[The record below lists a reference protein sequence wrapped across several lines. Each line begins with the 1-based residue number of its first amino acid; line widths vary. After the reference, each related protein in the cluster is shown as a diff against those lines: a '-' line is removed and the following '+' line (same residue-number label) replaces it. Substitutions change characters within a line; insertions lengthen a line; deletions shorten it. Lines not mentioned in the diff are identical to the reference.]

1 MYKHHNQSI
10 RAIIASLAT
19 VCAITAT
26 AQHRG
31 TVYVDTNANGV
42 RDAGESPAKNVV
54 VSDGLNVVK
63 TDSRGQFTLPG
74 YDGNRFVF
82 ITTPS
87 GFQTYNRHYLPVDP
101 SVASYDFGI
110 IPYDAHTSKKG
121 AHSFIQVTD
130 SEIFNTEGNEA
141 WVDDIRRFADNE
153 DVAFVIH
160 TGDICYEKGLKEHIG
175 LMNTRNMGLPV
186 YYCIGNH
193 DLVKGKYGEE
203 LFENIYGPV
212 YFSFDCGNTH
222 YVVTP
227 MGGGDHRP
235 SYTRDQVARW
245 LRNDLAQVEAGT
257 PVVVFNHDILTTDST
272 FIYGGDKDKID
283 FNRYNVKAN
292 IYGHWHINHVRKQ
305 GDFLTICT
313 STPDKGGIDHSTG
326 SWRVVNIDNDGNI
339 TTRLHYPYLHNHAAI
354 AAPKGLT
361 SAATIVVNAYSSTAM
376 VKSVTASFFT
386 ADGRKIGKDVALTP
400 STDWSWT
407 AVLPAK
413 VKTAEGPVKMK
424 ALVKYSDGNTGE
436 QTSEFTYRAGGVSIA
451 PGAAWTNLLGN
462 ASHTGGA
469 TDAPVDTLP
478 ALSSVTNV
486 GANLF
491 MTSPLIYDGKVFSA
505 SVDEDMRVE
514 AAVVAVN
521 ISDGSIAWKTPV
533 AASVKN
539 SIAISCGKVF
549 AQDVD
554 GTLYAINCG
563 DGSVAWTHKLAVR
576 PIPALIE
583 GLCADAT
590 TVFAGTGKGL
600 TAIDATSG
608 KVIWTNSEWGQ
619 GEGTTT
625 TLSEGD
631 GVVVGGV
638 QWSALYANDS
648 ATGKLLWRKSEHGLS
663 DRGASAAIHNGL
675 VYIIS
680 RQSLF
685 IIDAKSGRTIARRE
699 LPMKVDVTSTPLL
712 TDKAIVFGSS
722 TDGLIAVDRET
733 FDILWTTPLQDA
745 LIYTAP
751 YSRPV
756 SATVETSP
764 VMAGGRIYAT
774 ASDGTLYSI
783 NPSDGKIAWS
793 YQTGAPIFSSPAVSG
808 NALVVTD
815 FGGNIY
821 IFGSPEAN

>member
-1 MYKHHNQSI
+1 MNLIHHYLLRFILVTSGLVIGLN
-10 RAIIASLAT
+10 T
-19 VCAITAT
+19 N
-26 AQHRG
+26 AQHHG
-31 TVYVDTNANGV
+31 TVFIDINGNGL
-42 RDAGESPAKNVV
+42 RDAGESAARNVA
-54 VSDGLNVVK
+54 VSDGLNVTK

-74 YDGNRFVF
+74 HESERFVF

-87 GFQTYNRHYLPVDP
+87 GFQTYNRHYIPIEP

-121 AHSFIQVTD
+121 AHRFIQVTD

-141 WVDDIRRFADNE
+141 WVDDIRKFADNE
-153 DVAFVIH
+153 DVAFVVH
-160 TGDICYEKGLKEHIG
+160 TGDICYEKGLKEHID
-175 LMNTRNMGLPV
+175 LMNTRNMGLPI

-193 DLVKGKYGEE
+193 DLVRGKYGEE
-203 LFENIYGPV
+203 LFESLYGPV

-227 MGGGDHRP
+227 MGGGDHLP

-245 LRNDLAQVEAGT
+245 LRNDLAHVDPGT

-272 FIYGGDKDKID
+272 FIYGGDKDQID
-283 FNRYNVKAN
+283 LNEYNVAAN

-305 GDFLTICT
+305 GNFLTICT

-326 SWRVVNIDNDGNI
+326 SWRVVNVDNGGNI
-339 TTRLHYPYLHNHAAI
+339 TTRLHYPYLHSHATI

-361 SAATIVVNAYSSTAM
+361 SASTIVVNAYSSVTT
-376 VKSVTASFFT
+376 VKYVTATFFT
-386 ADGRKIGKDVALTP
+386 ADGRKIGKDVVLTP

-407 AVLPAK
+407 ANLPAK
-413 VKTAEGPVKMK
+413 VKAAEGPVTMK
-424 ALVKYSDGNTGE
+424 AIVKYSDGNTGE
-436 QTSEFTYRAGGVSIA
+436 KTSEFTYRAGGVSII

-486 GANLF
+486 GANIF
-491 MTSPLIYDGKVFSA
+491 MTSPLIYEGKVFTA
-505 SVDEDMRVE
+505 SVDEDMRGE

-521 ISDGSIAWKTPV
+521 ISDGSTAWKTPV

-554 GTLYAINCG
+554 GTLYAINCDNG
-563 DGSVAWTHKLAVR
+563 TIEWTHKLAVR
-576 PIPALIE
+576 PVPALIE

-608 KVIWTNSEWGQ
+608 KAIWTNSEWGQ

-638 QWSALYANDS
+638 QWTALFANDS

-663 DRGASAAIHNGL
+663 DRGASAAIYDNL
-675 VYIIS
+675 IYIIS
-680 RQSLF
+680 RQSVF

-764 VMAGGRIYAT
+764 VMAGGRIYTT

-783 NPSDGKIAWS
+783 NPSDGKITWS
-793 YQTGAPIFSSPAVSG
+793 YPTGAPIFSSPAVSG

-821 IFGSPEAN
+821 IFGSPASN

>member
-1 MYKHHNQSI
+1 MNLIHHYLLRFILVTSGLVIGLN
-10 RAIIASLAT
+10 T
-19 VCAITAT
+19 N
-26 AQHRG
+26 AQHHG
-31 TVYVDTNANGV
+31 TVFIDINGNGL
-42 RDAGESPAKNVV
+42 RDAGESAARNVA
-54 VSDGLNVVK
+54 VSDGLNVTK

-74 YDGNRFVF
+74 HESERFVF

-87 GFQTYNRHYLPVDP
+87 GFQTYNRHYIPIEP

-121 AHSFIQVTD
+121 AHRFIQVTD

-141 WVDDIRRFADNE
+141 WVDDIRKFADNE
-153 DVAFVIH
+153 DVAFVVH
-160 TGDICYEKGLKEHIG
+160 TGDICYEKGLKEHID
-175 LMNTRNMGLPV
+175 LMNTRNMGLPI

-193 DLVKGKYGEE
+193 DLVRGKYGEE
-203 LFENIYGPV
+203 LFESLYGPV

-227 MGGGDHRP
+227 MGGGDHLP

-245 LRNDLAQVEAGT
+245 LRNDLAHVDPGT
-257 PVVVFNHDILTTDST
+257 PVVVFNHDILTTDYT
-272 FIYGGDKDKID
+272 FIYGGDKDQID
-283 FNRYNVKAN
+283 LNEYNVAAN

-305 GDFLTICT
+305 GNFLTICT

-326 SWRVVNIDNDGNI
+326 SWRVVNVDNGGNI
-339 TTRLHYPYLHNHAAI
+339 TTRLHYPYLHSHATI

-361 SAATIVVNAYSSTAM
+361 SASTIVVNAYSSVTT
-376 VKSVTASFFT
+376 VKYVTATFFT
-386 ADGRKIGKDVALTP
+386 ADGRKIGKDVVLTP

-407 AVLPAK
+407 ANLPAK
-413 VKTAEGPVKMK
+413 VKAAEGPVTMK
-424 ALVKYSDGNTGE
+424 AIVKYSDGNTGE
-436 QTSEFTYRAGGVSIA
+436 KTSEFTYRAGGVSII

-486 GANLF
+486 GANIF
-491 MTSPLIYDGKVFSA
+491 MTSPLIYEGKVFTA
-505 SVDEDMRVE
+505 SVDEDMRGE

-521 ISDGSIAWKTPV
+521 ISDGSTAWKTPV

-554 GTLYAINCG
+554 GTLYAINCDNG
-563 DGSVAWTHKLAVR
+563 TIEWTHKLAVR
-576 PIPALIE
+576 PVPALIE

-608 KVIWTNSEWGQ
+608 KAIWTNSEWGQ

-638 QWSALYANDS
+638 QWTALFANDS

-663 DRGASAAIHNGL
+663 DRGASAAIYDNL
-675 VYIIS
+675 IYIIS
-680 RQSLF
+680 RQSVF

-764 VMAGGRIYAT
+764 VMAGGRIYTT

-783 NPSDGKIAWS
+783 NPSDGKITWS
-793 YQTGAPIFSSPAVSG
+793 YPTGAPIFSSPAVSG

-821 IFGSPEAN
+821 IFGSPASN